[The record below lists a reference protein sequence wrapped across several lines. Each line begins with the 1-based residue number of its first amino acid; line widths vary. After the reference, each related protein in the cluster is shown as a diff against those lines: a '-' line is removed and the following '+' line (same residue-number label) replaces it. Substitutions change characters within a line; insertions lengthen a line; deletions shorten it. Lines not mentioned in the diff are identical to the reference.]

1 LINFPL
7 ENKRV
12 KMEKIIISNINRFLG
27 QQDEDIRRQATDIF
41 KNNVYD
47 DLDSWDFQLAVMAR
61 QIICR
66 VEEFMN
72 E

>member
-1 LINFPL
+1 
-7 ENKRV
+7 
-12 KMEKIIISNINRFLG
+12 MEKIIISNINRFLG

-47 DLDSWDFQLAVMAR
+47 DLDGWDFQLAVIAR

>member
-47 DLDSWDFQLAVMAR
+47 DLDGWDFQLAVIAR

>member
-27 QQDEDIRRQATDIF
+27 KQDEDIRRQATDIF

-47 DLDSWDFQLAVMAR
+47 DLDGWDFQLAVMAR

>member
-1 LINFPL
+1 
-7 ENKRV
+7 
-12 KMEKIIISNINRFLG
+12 MEKIIISNINRFLG